1 MWNFISKLLLI
12 VTIIGAFCIY
22 VSEYSN
28 WSAGAG
34 MFAGEVMMIL
44 IYEIFGPYLGRLLG
58 KLNNVEDIK

>member
-1 MWNFISKLLLI
+1 MWNFISKFLLI
-12 VTIIGAFCIY
+12 VTIICAFCIY
-22 VSEYSN
+22 VSTYSN

-58 KLNNVEDIK
+58 KLNEAEDLE

>member
-1 MWNFISKLLLI
+1 MWNFISKVLLI
-12 VTIIGAFCIY
+12 VTIICAFCIY

-34 MFAGEVMMIL
+34 MFAGEVLMIL

-58 KLNNVEDIK
+58 KLDEVEDLE